1 MLKQKAMIREDGLL
15 KYPRT
20 PHLEGSRLQEGD
32 SAADQAPLSSLA
44 GLHVVLEEKVDGA
57 NSGVSFSE
65 DAQLQLQSR
74 GHFLTGG
81 AREKHFNQLKA
92 WAQVHEDAFF
102 DVLGTRYIMFGEWMF
117 AKHSMY
123 YDALP
128 HLFLEFDVFD
138 RQEGIFLSTERRRQL
153 LEPLA
158 VVSVPV
164 LHEGLAPTRVEELH
178 KWIGLSLGRTEGW
191 RQSLAETAQR
201 RSLDVDRV
209 NEQTDGD
216 ERVEGLY
223 LKVED
228 QHQVLAR
235 FKFVRAS
242 FTQTLLDQDEHW
254 LKRPL
259 IPNQLKPGVDLFAP
273 TVDKSWPAFRPASTV
288 KAPRR

>member
-1 MLKQKAMIREDGLL
+1 MIREDGLL

-20 PHLEGSRLQEGD
+20 PHLEGSRLQPGD
-32 SAADQAPLSSLA
+32 SAADQTPLASLA
-44 GLHVVLEEKVDGA
+44 GLNLAIEEKVDGA
-57 NSGVSFSE
+57 NSGISFSDSAE
-65 DAQLQLQSR
+65 LRLQSR

-81 AREKHFNQLKA
+81 AREKHFNQLKQ

-102 DVLGTRYIMFGEWMF
+102 DVLGTRYIMFGEWMY

-138 RQEGIFLSTERRRQL
+138 KHTGQFLSTPRRREL

-164 LHEGLAPTRVEELH
+164 LYEGPAPGKVEELMG
-178 KWIGLSLGRTEGW
+178 WIGLSVARTDQW
-191 RQSLAETAQR
+191 RQSLSEEASR
-201 RSLDVDRV
+201 RELDLDRV
-209 NEQTDGD
+209 GEQTDAD

-223 LKVED
+223 IKVED
-228 QHQVLAR
+228 ADRVVSR
-235 FKFVRAS
+235 YKFIRAS
-242 FTQTLLDQDEHW
+242 FTQTILDQDEHW
-254 LKRPL
+254 LKRP
-259 IPNQLKPGVDLFAP
+259 IVPNRLRPGVDLFAP
-273 TVDKSWPAFRPASTV
+273 TIDKTWPEFRRVVPL